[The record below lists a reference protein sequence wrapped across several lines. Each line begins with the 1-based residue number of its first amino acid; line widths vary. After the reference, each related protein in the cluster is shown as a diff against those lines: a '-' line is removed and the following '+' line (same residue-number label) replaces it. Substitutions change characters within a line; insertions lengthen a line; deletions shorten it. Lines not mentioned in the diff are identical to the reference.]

1 MILVF
6 GANGQLGTD
15 IVEKLSRDNLDFL
28 PITRDDIDIEKTE
41 ELRKFLKEKEY
52 KFLINCTSYHKTE
65 EVEENPAKAFTIN
78 AKVPKIMAV
87 DANVKNAVFFHVSTD
102 YVFGATQQ
110 NTPLNEESAPGP
122 LNIYGSSKL
131 MGENLIKINTS
142 KYYILRVASLFGVAG
157 ASGKGGNFVEA
168 IISKAKNK
176 EDISVVDDQIMSPTS
191 TDFIAK
197 AIVFMVNK
205 SIDFGIYNVVN
216 KGEVSWHEF
225 ASEVMRILSYKNEI
239 NKISSSSLDLKA
251 KRPFYSAL
259 SAKKIES
266 LGLEVPT
273 YQQSLKEYLK
283 IKGHIK

>member
-15 IVEKLSRDNLDFL
+15 LVKKLSQDNLDFL
-28 PITRDDIDIEKTE
+28 PITRNDIDIEKTD
-41 ELRKFLKEKEY
+41 ELKKFLQEKEY

-78 AKVPKIMAV
+78 AKVPEIMAE
-87 DANVKNAVFFHVSTD
+87 DANMKNAVFFHVSTD
-102 YVFGATQQ
+102 YVFGADQQ
-110 NTPLNEESAPGP
+110 NTPLSEESAPGP

-131 MGENLIKINTS
+131 MGENLIKLNTS

-168 IISKAKNK
+168 IISKAKSN
-176 EDISVVDDQIMSPTS
+176 EDISVVDDQVMSPTH

-197 AIVFMVNK
+197 AIVFIMKK
-205 SIDFGIYNVVN
+205 SIDFGIYNIVN

-225 ASEVMRILSYKNEI
+225 ASEIMRSLPFKKEI
-239 NKISSSSLDLKA
+239 KKISSSSLSLKA
-251 KRPFYSAL
+251 KRPLYSAL
-259 SAKKIES
+259 SSKKIES
-266 LGLEVPT
+266 SGLVVPT
-273 YQQSLKEYLK
+273 YQESLKEYLK
-283 IKGHIK
+283 IKGHIE